1 MSMQLTGFDLLQQVE
16 TLDADFVSGP
26 PWRGKEAMIEQC
38 GYRRIGGD
46 GAQSVDREAFH
57 QAYEDARIF
66 RDRYGDE
73 IKEQTFSPQE
83 IFESFIYIFHEF
95 PTVDVEAHVAAH
107 GLDSVIELAEQLR
120 DYELGDE
127 E

>member
-1 MSMQLTGFDLLQQVE
+1 MQLTGYNLLEQVE
-16 TLDADFVSGP
+16 QIDPTFISGP
-26 PWRGKEAMIEQC
+26 PWRGKESIIEKC
-38 GYRRIGGD
+38 GYHRIGSD
-46 GAQSVDREAFH
+46 GKLSVDREAFH

-66 RDRYGDE
+66 RGRYGDE
-73 IKEQTFSPQE
+73 IQEQTFSPQE

-95 PTVDVEAHVAAH
+95 PTVDVEAHVTAH

-120 DYELGDE
+120 EYELGDE